1 MIVQFPFPEE
11 NRRSNKYDVNFYKD
25 IVPITINGGL
35 TNNNTWQNILYIE
48 YGQLCI
54 YSDIEHVSVSNCSF
68 YISILTELQLHR
80 VSNTNQKLC
89 LRYAHAKETF
99 RWTVH

>member
-1 MIVQFPFPEE
+1 MKTTKITTKKSSTNITVTTCIYRMIVQFPFPEE

-68 YISILTELQLHR
+68 DINILTELQLHR
-80 VSNTNQKLC
+80 V
-89 LRYAHAKETF
+89 
-99 RWTVH
+99 